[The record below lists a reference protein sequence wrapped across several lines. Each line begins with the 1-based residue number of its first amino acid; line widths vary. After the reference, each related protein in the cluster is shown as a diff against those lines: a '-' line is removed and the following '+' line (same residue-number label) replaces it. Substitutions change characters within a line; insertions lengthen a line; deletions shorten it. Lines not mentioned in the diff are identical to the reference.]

1 MLWGAAGSAA
11 SGCCITEGAGPGLD
25 GPGRIVAGCAGC
37 ALAASGKVGIGCA
50 GGTDCIGGPC
60 GGAGIRCVGG
70 TDESGI
76 GVSALGRSGNGIRG
90 GPGRLSVPPLLST
103 GRKGRGTVGTR
114 ALSAAITRRNSATA
128 AASPMVTKPPA
139 IATAP
144 ATSSADP
151 KVVSRIGTPKPTTN
165 TPHAVARRPRIRM
178 RLNIPLCHRS
188 GPAARNSARALRKTA
203 YRSGTF
209 AESNRSTSYYRLLS
223 GSWP

>member
-1 MLWGAAGSAA
+1 M
-11 SGCCITEGAGPGLD
+11 
-25 GPGRIVAGCAGC
+25 
-37 ALAASGKVGIGCA
+37 
-50 GGTDCIGGPC
+50 
-60 GGAGIRCVGG
+60 RCVGD

-90 GPGRLSVPPLLST
+90 GAGRLSVPPLLST
-103 GRKGRGTVGTR
+103 GRKGRGTAGTR

-165 TPHAVARRPRIRM
+165 TPHAVERRPRIRM
-178 RLNIPLCHRS
+178 KLNIPLCHPPA
-188 GPAARNSARALRKTA
+188 PAARNSIRAFRKATCRPEHLQNQIVPLLAICYHPRRGHNHVTFVSCGGIGRDTARPAGGSHLPVLARRFKGTA
-203 YRSGTF
+203 GCRCGRHSLTRQY
-209 AESNRSTSYYRLLS
+209 
-223 GSWP
+223 